1 MNIKVCLTNIRTV
14 PSEHPLPIYS
24 ILIKSPPFLFKS
36 CPISQLPHKGHQCSQ
51 SVNRSL
57 ILVHMFPHIT
67 RTAVPFMV
75 RFLEEG
81 QTTPLTLLVFP
92 RYCCCSPSDLR
103 FSIRGII
110 AVASAHYP
118 LSAKWSPQLLVCV
131 LTSHDSPH
139 WYACRN
145 GIWPLINLSALQ
157 ISIVQLQWNWRFL
170 FSYETILSSA
180 TLIDKK
186 ERECPNCN
194 WTRTLFTFLVLLP
207 KTFVVRVLTDQS
219 RGTNDLIL
227 SRLV

>member
-1 MNIKVCLTNIRTV
+1 MITRSLNCNLPLNYYWSHLLNIKVCLTNIRTV

-57 ILVHMFPHIT
+57 ILVHMFPHII

-103 FSIRGII
+103 FSFRGII
-110 AVASAHYP
+110 AVASAHFHIIHY
-118 LSAKWSPQLLVCV
+118 QQNDLLNYWCV
-131 LTSHDSPH
+131 FWLH
-139 WYACRN
+139 
-145 GIWPLINLSALQ
+145 
-157 ISIVQLQWNWRFL
+157 
-170 FSYETILSSA
+170 TIA
-180 TLIDKK
+180 
-186 ERECPNCN
+186 
-194 WTRTLFTFLVLLP
+194 
-207 KTFVVRVLTDQS
+207 LTDMRVGMEYGHS
-219 RGTNDLIL
+219 LI
-227 SRLV
+227 

>member
-1 MNIKVCLTNIRTV
+1 MQSVSQSIPDPCPHV
-14 PSEHPLPIYS
+14 PSYYPNSSSFHGEIPGRGTNNTID
-24 ILIKSPPFLFKS
+24 PPRLSSLLLLFALWFTIFNS
-36 CPISQLPHKGHQCSQ
+36 WNHRSSQC
-51 SVNRSL
+51 
-57 ILVHMFPHIT
+57 T
-67 RTAVPFMV
+67 
-75 RFLEEG
+75 
-81 QTTPLTLLVFP
+81 
-92 RYCCCSPSDLR
+92 YY
-103 FSIRGII
+103 
-110 AVASAHYP
+110 HYP
-118 LSAKWSPQLLVCV
+118 LSAKWSSQLLVCV